1 MTYVLETERKL
12 HFHRFLR
19 RRMEKSKK
27 IKPNAKKAVCDDIR
41 EGCFSFLWGVL
52 RYDSREGI
60 NRVKRY
66 CSQEV

>member
-1 MTYVLETERKL
+1 MTYVIETERKL

-19 RRMEKSKK
+19 RHIKESKT
-27 IKPNAKKAVCDDIR
+27 ITPNAKKAVCDDIR

-66 CSQEV
+66 HSQKV